1 MTEQINELA
10 EAIAEGMRAHE
21 IEKHF
26 HNVVQ
31 VMIQEMSKED
41 VDAAKYKAL
50 DILNREELIGAEMT
64 NTTLH

>member
-1 MTEQINELA
+1 MTEQINQLA
-10 EAIAEGMRAHE
+10 EAIAEGMRASE

-31 VMIQEMSKED
+31 LMIYDMDEKD
-41 VDAAKYKAL
+41 VKIAKQKAL
-50 DILNREELIGAEMT
+50 DILNNDGMINDYS

>member
-1 MTEQINELA
+1 MKDQIYELA

-31 VMIQEMSKED
+31 IMIHDMNEKD
-41 VDAAKYKAL
+41 VNIAKQKAL
-50 DILNREELIGAEMT
+50 DILNNDGMINDIS

>member
-31 VMIQEMSKED
+31 IMIHDMNEKD
-41 VDAAKYKAL
+41 VDIAKQKAL
-50 DILNREELIGAEMT
+50 DILNNDGMINDIS